1 MEHVALELWIL
12 LALLAAAA
20 ALWAV
25 GRWRRKRPVV
35 TSPSERN
42 VYPLW

>member
-12 LALLAAAA
+12 LALIAAAA
-20 ALWAV
+20 TLWAV
-25 GRWRRKRPVV
+25 GRSRRKQRAV
-35 TSPSERN
+35 TPPSERN